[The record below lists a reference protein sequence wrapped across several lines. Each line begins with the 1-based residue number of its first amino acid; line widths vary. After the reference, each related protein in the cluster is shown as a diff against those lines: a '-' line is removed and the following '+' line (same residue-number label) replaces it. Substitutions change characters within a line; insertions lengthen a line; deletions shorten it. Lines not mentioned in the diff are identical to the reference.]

1 MKNSICSFASQSQ
14 DAAAEVRTSK
24 EKKLRSWGAR
34 ALFPLYLYG
43 LFRVIILKFR
53 PVDLEFLR
61 ERLQL
66 NLAHP
71 EYMAAR
77 LRAGNLLPFH
87 EISNTLYTMTDH
99 GFTNLIGNIV
109 IFIPLGL
116 LLSSMAGERASRL
129 FNVFWISFGLS
140 LSLEVTQVIWTIG
153 TFDVDDLLLNTLGG
167 LLGGLL
173 YGMRFRLYPMTPIKA
188 EKQG

>member
-1 MKNSICSFASQSQ
+1 MKNWIS
-14 DAAAEVRTSK
+14 V
-24 EKKLRSWGAR
+24 WGVR

-53 PVDLEFLR
+53 PVDLEFLWD
-61 ERLQL
+61 RLQL
-66 NLAHP
+66 NLSHP

-77 LRAGNLLPFH
+77 LRAGNLVPFN
-87 EISNTLYTMTDH
+87 EISRTFYTMTDH

-116 LLSSMAGERASRL
+116 LLSTMAGERAMRL
-129 FNVFWISFGLS
+129 LNVFWISFGLS
-140 LSLEVTQVIWTIG
+140 LSLESMQVVWTIG
-153 TFDVDDLLLNTLGG
+153 TFDVDDILLNTLGG

-173 YGMRFRLYPMTPIKA
+173 YSMRFLLYPTIPIEA